1 MSADTI
7 NLRRCKNKACNEYFT
22 PVRKMQAVCC
32 HGCAISLSR
41 YKAAAKVAKAQKV
54 ERAADKVK
62 LENLQPKSY
71 WLKRAQTAFNA
82 FIRERDRELPC
93 ISCGRHHEGQY
104 HAGHYRSVGAMASLR
119 FHEWNVH
126 KQCAPCNNHKSGNV
140 LEYRIRLIPRIG
152 ADNVAWL
159 EKDHPV
165 LKQTIPEIQAIEKM
179 YKDKLKALLA
189 ERELT
194 MEAA

>member
-1 MSADTI
+1 MNADAI
-7 NLRRCKNKACNEYFT
+7 NLRRCKNKACNEMFT
-22 PVRKMQAVCC
+22 PVRKMQSVCS

-41 YKAAAKVAKAQKV
+41 YKAAAKVAKEQKAV
-54 ERAADKVK
+54 RAADKVA

-82 FIRERDRELPC
+82 FIRERDKELPC
-93 ISCGRHHEGQY
+93 VSCGRHHEGQH

-119 FHEWNVH
+119 FHEWNVS
-126 KQCAPCNNHKSGNV
+126 KQCAPCNNHKSGNI
-140 LEYRIRLIPRIG
+140 LEYRIRLIDKIG
-152 ADNVAWL
+152 VENVAWL

-165 LKQTIPEIQAIEKM
+165 LKLSIPEIQAIEKM
-179 YKDKLKALLA
+179 YREKLKALVSGF
-189 ERELT
+189 EMN